1 MSVSDTT
8 TDTTIAAVTVM
19 ANSWNSR
26 PTMPLISNSG
36 MKTAISDT
44 LIDMTVKP
52 ISRAPLIADCSGVVP
67 ASRWR
72 KMFSTTTIA
81 SSTTK
86 PTAMV
91 SAISERLSR
100 L

>member
-1 MSVSDTT
+1 
-8 TDTTIAAVTVM
+8 
-19 ANSWNSR
+19 
-26 PTMPLISNSG
+26 MPPISNSG

-86 PTAMV
+86 PTAIV

>member
-1 MSVSDTT
+1 
-8 TDTTIAAVTVM
+8 
-19 ANSWNSR
+19 
-26 PTMPLISNSG
+26 MPLISNSG
-36 MKTAISDT
+36 MNTAISET

-86 PTAMV
+86 PTAIV
-91 SAISERLSR
+91 SAISERLSK

>member
-1 MSVSDTT
+1 
-8 TDTTIAAVTVM
+8 
-19 ANSWNSR
+19 
-26 PTMPLISNSG
+26 MPLISSSG
-36 MKTAISDT
+36 MKTAISEM
-44 LIDMTVKP
+44 LIEMTVNP

-72 KMFSTTTIA
+72 KIFSSTTMA

-91 SAISERLSR
+91 KAISDRLSKLKPAR
-100 L
+100 